1 MFFKPIEVYIDKK
14 QWVDPKKNPIL
25 KGNFAPVYD
34 EKSYEVIKVV
44 EGSVPT
50 DINGVYLR
58 NGPNPKFMPAT
69 NRNHWFDGD
78 SMIHAFRIKNGQMF
92 YCNRYTQTPK
102 LKREIE
108 AGKAMSTRAGELFT
122 GPGLMK
128 ALIHDLQCAI
138 GYIKGLENF
147 KKGAANTAFCHH

>member
-1 MFFKPIEVYIDKK
+1 MFIDKK
-14 QWVDPKKNPIL
+14 QWVDPTKNPIL
-25 KGNFAPVYD
+25 KGNFAPVK
-34 EKSYEVIKVV
+34 EENSYEVIEVV
-44 EGSVPT
+44 EGAVPD

-102 LKREIE
+102 LLQEIK
-108 AGKAMSTRAGELFT
+108 AGKALTTRAGELFT
-122 GPGLMK
+122 GPGLIK
-128 ALIHDLQCAI
+128 ALLYEVQSAI
-138 GYIKGLENF
+138 GYLPHLE
-147 KKGAANTAFCHH
+147 